1 MSKVKVSVVG
11 VGHLGKIHA
20 KLWKTIENA
29 ELVGIYDVNENASK
43 AIAKELNCRVF
54 SSIDEVIK
62 NSDAV
67 TISSDTKT
75 HFSIAKKMIENNIHS
90 FIEKPI
96 TSNYKESQKL
106 LEIANKNKVL
116 VQVGHVERFN
126 PALTALK
133 EHNLQPLFIE
143 VHRLS
148 QFKTRA
154 TDVSVIHDLMIHDID
169 IILWLVKSKVQ
180 KIEANGVAILTETPD
195 IANARITFENGA
207 IANLTASRISA
218 SPMRK
223 LRIFQKNAYFSIDL
237 GNQQVDIFK
246 LLNEEPDPEKY
257 PLAFN
262 LGSILETNNPKNIIY
277 LKPAIMKLNA
287 IQEEQKSFINSIK
300 NNIQTAVTAKEAAE
314 AVRIAEIITNKI
326 AKYNKNILQL

>member
-20 KLWKTIENA
+20 KLWKTIEDA

-43 AIAKELNCRVF
+43 AVAKELNCIVF

-62 NSDAV
+62 NSEAV

-75 HFSIAKKMIENNIHS
+75 HFSIAKTMIENNIHS

-133 EHNLQPLFIE
+133 EHNLQPLFVE

-154 TDVSVIHDLMIHDID
+154 TDVSVIYDLMIHDID

-207 IANLTASRISA
+207 VANLTASRISA

-223 LRIFQKNAYFSIDL
+223 LRIFQKDAYFSIDL
-237 GNQQVDIFK
+237 GNQQVDVFK

-277 LKPAIMKLNA
+277 LKPEITKLNA